1 MKCPFCGQTNSEVV
15 ETRIAEEGRSLRRR
29 RRCLDCQ
36 KRFTTYERVDKLPIM
51 VIKRNGTREVYN
63 RDKAK
68 GGIIRSVEKTTV
80 MGEKIEQILDE
91 LENDLKK
98 LETTEVESS
107 RIGEILANKLKSVD
121 KVAYIRFASVFRR
134 FVDIE
139 DIEREIKK
147 LL

>member
-36 KRFTTYERVDKLPIM
+36 KRFTTYERVDKLPIV
-51 VIKRNGTREVYN
+51 VIKRNGTREVYD

-80 MGEKIEQILDE
+80 RGEQIEQILDE

-98 LETTEVESS
+98 LESTEVESS